1 MVVQNLTSHP
11 QLVAFDLDYTLWDL
25 WIDTHITGPLR
36 RHEENVNEVLDKYG
50 KTISFYEDVST
61 ILQNLRL
68 RSRSPVVDSNSKD
81 IEDQNIIIAACSR
94 TDTPNLARECLRLLL
109 VPTSVEESPP
119 RPAIDLFD
127 ELEIYPGSKIKHFK
141 ALHARTGIPYSQ
153 MLFFDDER
161 RNAEVETLGVT
172 FQEVPD
178 GLTHRVF
185 QEGLRKWRLRQ
196 LEN

>member
-1 MVVQNLTSHP
+1 
-11 QLVAFDLDYTLWDL
+11 
-25 WIDTHITGPLR
+25 
-36 RHEENVNEVLDKYG
+36 
-50 KTISFYEDVST
+50 VST

-68 RSRSPVVDSNSKD
+68 RSRSPPVDSNSKD
-81 IEDQNIIIAACSR
+81 IEDKNIIIAACSR
-94 TDTPNLARECLRLLL
+94 TDAPNLARECLRLLL

-178 GLTHRVF
+178 GLTHQVF
-185 QEGLRKWRLRQ
+185 EESQRKWRLRQ